1 MVAEVNAEVAH
12 VMVVLE
18 AEREEAVAEV
28 AVMVEVVKAAE
39 EETVIQAEE
48 EINRAPEFDVV
59 VVNDDLDLAI
69 EQVATQIKQF
79 LD

>member
-1 MVAEVNAEVAH
+1 MRLA
-12 VMVVLE
+12 
-18 AEREEAVAEV
+18 
-28 AVMVEVVKAAE
+28 K
-39 EETVIQAEE
+39 AEE

-79 LD
+79 LN